1 MLGSERCW
9 RRCSSARRRS
19 RASSWCTMRARWDPW
34 CQCVSWLHRRRFDM
48 NGPRH
53 TRSYLGRV
61 ANLHD
66 HARTRTQELKAAID
80 SNVTSTIILT
90 SVALEVL
97 LDKTESFDM
106 VDISSGAARR
116 PSATWASYCSTKAAR
131 YMFMQVLAA
140 EEVRAVYL
148 VGGSLDRVSTD
159 SRRVLCDRARRRARC
174 AHSAT
179 DLACWL
185 PTCSCRFNVTQPR
198 VRSRPSS
205 ATCSLPYVT
214 SSLSLESSSRVGLI
228 FTPWHLC

>member
-1 MLGSERCW
+1 VLERTPSFSRVILVHNAGSLGPMVPVRQLATQAQVRHERPPAHALV
-9 RRCSSARRRS
+9 SSV
-19 RASSWCTMRARWDPW
+19 C
-34 CQCVSWLHRRRFDM
+34 
-48 NGPRH
+48 
-53 TRSYLGRV
+53 GRV

-66 HARTRTQELKAAID
+66 RTRTQELKAAID

-148 VGGSLDRVSTD
+148 VGGSR
-159 SRRVLCDRARRRARC
+159 
-174 AHSAT
+174 
-179 DLACWL
+179 
-185 PTCSCRFNVTQPR
+185 SCV
-198 VRSRPSS
+198 
-205 ATCSLPYVT
+205 
-214 SSLSLESSSRVGLI
+214 
-228 FTPWHLC
+228 H